1 MGFLFLIGLVYLF
14 SFVGTR
20 GHFKLCRYFV
30 YFLGLVASNIP
41 EFFSPF
47 ILRLLAF

>member
-14 SFVGTR
+14 SFVGTW
-20 GHFKLCRYFV
+20 GILNCIGILFTS
-30 YFLGLVASNIP
+30 LVWLASNIP